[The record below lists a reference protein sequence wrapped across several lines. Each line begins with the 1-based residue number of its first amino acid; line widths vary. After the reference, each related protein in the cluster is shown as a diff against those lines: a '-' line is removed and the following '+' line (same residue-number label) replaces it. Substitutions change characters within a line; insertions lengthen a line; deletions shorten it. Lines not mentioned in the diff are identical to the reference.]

1 MAYGGIADFTIQ
13 TAASG
18 GSGIIAG
25 GANVFPRLCVKVWN
39 LWAEGKYEEAM
50 QLQKVLSA
58 GDWVLTKYAI
68 AGTKYGIQ
76 SEHGYGGFPR
86 RPLQRLNQ
94 EQEQIIKKGIAEAM
108 EVERSLPDV
117 K

>member
-1 MAYGGIADFTIQ
+1 MAFGGIADFTIQ

-25 GANVFPRLCVKVWN
+25 GANVLPRLCVKVWN
-39 LWAEGKYEEAM
+39 LWCEGKYEEGM
-50 QLQKVLSA
+50 QLQKVLST

-68 AGTKYGIQ
+68 AGTKFGIA
-76 SEHGYGGFPR
+76 SEHGYGGYPR
-86 RPLQRLNQ
+86 RPLQRLTK
-94 EQEQIIKKGIAEAM
+94 EQEEIIRKGIAEAM
-108 EVERSLPDV
+108 EVEKSLPDV